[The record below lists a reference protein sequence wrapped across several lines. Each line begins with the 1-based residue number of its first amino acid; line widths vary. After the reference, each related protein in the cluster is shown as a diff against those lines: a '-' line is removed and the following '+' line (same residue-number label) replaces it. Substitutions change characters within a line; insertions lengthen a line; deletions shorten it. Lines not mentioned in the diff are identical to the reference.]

1 MGEFQIIIA
10 IAAILIIVSSIIYA
24 IQQQRIKKQRNL
36 KKAEKKEN
44 RRDSFRLR
52 VDLKN
57 SIMEV
62 LKIGNIDVN
71 EFDDCQISD
80 VSAGGAGIVSYYDL
94 PLKQKVYVKL
104 HFYLNNE
111 SFSLNGRIVRKVE
124 RINKNNYFYG
134 IQFLDLSIPEEER
147 LIKEIVALE
156 NRRRQTS
163 IK

>member
-1 MGEFQIIIA
+1 MGEYQIILA
-10 IAAILIIVSSIIYA
+10 TAALFIFVSFIIFS
-24 IQQQRIKKQRNL
+24 IQQQRIKKHRNL
-36 KKAEKKEN
+36 KKAEKQVN

-52 VDLKN
+52 IDQKN

-62 LKIGNIDVN
+62 LRIGNLDVN
-71 EFDDCQISD
+71 EFDDCEISD
-80 VSAGGAGIVSYYDL
+80 VSAGGAGIISYYDF

-104 HFYLNNE
+104 HFHLNNE

-124 RINKNNYFYG
+124 RINKSNYFYG
-134 IQFLDLSIPEEER
+134 LQFLDLSVKEEER
-147 LIKEIVALE
+147 LMKEIVALE